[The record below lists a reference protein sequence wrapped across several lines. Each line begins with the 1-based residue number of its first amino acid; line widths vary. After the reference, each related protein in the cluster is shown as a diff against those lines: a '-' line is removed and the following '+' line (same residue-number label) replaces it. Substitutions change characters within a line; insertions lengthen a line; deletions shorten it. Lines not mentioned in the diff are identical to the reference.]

1 MKIINKILKIININ
15 PNPTRK
21 IKRKLIFRKKNKKV
35 MMNFGIV
42 QDNLILLST
51 QWKLINHVMAE

>member
-15 PNPTRK
+15 PNPKRK
-21 IKRKLIFRKKNKKV
+21 IKRKLTFRKKNKKV

-51 QWKLINHVMAE
+51 QWKLINHVMVE

>member
-15 PNPTRK
+15 PNPKRK

-51 QWKLINHVMAE
+51 QWKLINHVMVE

>member
-1 MKIINKILKIININ
+1 MKIINKILKIIIIN

-21 IKRKLIFRKKNKKV
+21 IKRNFTFRKKNKKV
-35 MMNFGIV
+35 MMNFGID

-51 QWKLINHVMAE
+51 QWKLINHVMVE

>member
-21 IKRKLIFRKKNKKV
+21 IKRNLIFRKKNKKV
-35 MMNFGIV
+35 MMNFGIA

-51 QWKLINHVMAE
+51 QWKLINHVMVE